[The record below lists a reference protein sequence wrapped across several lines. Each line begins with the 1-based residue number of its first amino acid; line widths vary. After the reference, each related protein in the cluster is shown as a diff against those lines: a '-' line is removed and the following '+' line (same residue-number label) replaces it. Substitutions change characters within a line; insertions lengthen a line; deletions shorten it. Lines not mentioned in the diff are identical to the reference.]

1 MLFGTAHS
9 EGTVTERQGWYVDP
23 WLRHQARYFS
33 EGRPTGLVR
42 DGDHEST
49 DPPPSVPVQVTDPPP
64 AALTHEDETPQHIF
78 RGVDFE
84 RIWGGSQGYDRGRD
98 PRATENLVDRLI
110 IPVFSILRP
119 SRFGDKHYPRYVAS
133 VLLGSLGI
141 TAIVL
146 LWATHFR

>member
-1 MLFGTAHS
+1 MAEL
-9 EGTVTERQGWYVDP
+9 QGWYVDP

-33 EGRPTGLVR
+33 NGQPTSLVR

-49 DPPPSVPVQVTDPPP
+49 DPPPSFPVLVTDPPP
-64 AALTHEDETPQHIF
+64 ATLTHEDEVPQRVF

-84 RIWGGSQGYDRGRD
+84 RSWGGSQGYDRGRD
-98 PRATENLVDRLI
+98 LRAGENWVDRLV

-119 SRFGDKHYPRYVAS
+119 SRFGDKHYPRYVAF

-141 TAIVL
+141 TVIV
-146 LWATHFR
+146 LWATHLR